1 VSSYHSTGARCVSYG
16 GYGAYSLFEKQTF
29 PASSR
34 VRGFSPKFSFKGG
47 TDGYNLVADLSVDS
61 KGGLYGTTRPVPG
74 QCGTVF
80 RLTPPAG
87 KTEWTKTV
95 LYNFDNGVKGC
106 DPEAGV
112 ILDSNGALYGTT
124 KSGNSPLTGGTIFK
138 LAPPAAGKTVWTET
152 VLYGFKNGTDG
163 YGPVSELIFDKNGA
177 LYGTTTFGSRYS
189 GAVFKLQ

>member
-1 VSSYHSTGARCVSYG
+1 
-16 GYGAYSLFEKQTF
+16 
-29 PASSR
+29 
-34 VRGFSPKFSFKGG
+34 
-47 TDGYNLVADLSVDS
+47 VDS

-152 VLYGFKNGTDG
+152 VLYGFKYGTDG
-163 YGPVSELIFDKNGA
+163 YGPVSELIFDKNGRSMA
-177 LYGTTTFGSRYS
+177 RRLSEAGIVARYS
-189 GAVFKLQ
+189 SCSEQPAQSMPMPALIMRSTRSALHGRARKTLGADRFEMSYAAG